1 MATINIVG
9 TGGIIEGNLGT
20 ANVNVNLDKALKFDG
35 TNDYINCG
43 TDTDYDITADLC
55 IAAWIKNDNSTTT
68 SGSSEM
74 ILTKYAGT
82 NGERCYR
89 IYVQG
94 TTLKF
99 SCAGTGGTSADTYTL
114 QYSMADILDKWNHVA
129 GVFDQGHM
137 YIYVNG
143 KQKAYYDHTA
153 EPAINVQN
161 SRAVEIGS
169 YEGGNNTWQGHIA
182 DVRIY
187 NDHLLTGGAGTA
199 TSTSTHIELLA
210 SKINTDKT
218 LGAGTTNL
226 KGYWKLNYETATG
239 GTAGDGGNGFVP
251 DESGTVNQGTLTNFP
266 TTPAYWDYDAF
277 SVNVQDN
284 GTTTD
289 GNFTVTQGK
298 VECLSMNCVKLDG
311 SGDYVDTGTPLK
323 SEIQT
328 GFSISGWIKPDDGMS
343 GTNQAIFGIYHNS
356 NHQVLLY
363 LDSGG
368 GKLSA
373 RMNVDGSAL
382 VYAVEDSASFV
393 NGANPWTHV
402 ALTVE
407 KVDSSNA
414 TQRLYV
420 NGVKRTLN
428 SSNNGLMSSVDLA
441 DYLSGISEG
450 DAKHLLLGIVA
461 TDSSREWEF
470 AGKIRDVRFN
480 DNVLT
485 DNQVASLYSN
495 TYPVTP
501 DHWYKLDVVG
511 QTTIS
516 DEGTGTASNASMH
529 GNSTGF
535 HVSDNTHTLNLDD
548 RFTIETNG
556 SFSAPRGV
564 LEFSGNLD
572 INCTNV
578 DTTSAGN
585 QFIHNNGKFTAKDA
599 VDAFVAPNNAT
610 FFNFNLETTSG
621 HDIDLRE
628 SITILGTLDLTGS
641 SDNFVVDA
649 ANAAGNITM
658 TMGDADNQAIIE
670 SNTAD
675 TLRFNP
681 HATREILITGG
692 SSLKPCRVTGQDWKW
707 DNGAAGAAGIKLANM
722 KFEVAVDTDTGT
734 GNAVKIILTG
744 DCEFDAVTVSSGDTL
759 DLNSQR
765 AEFGGNFSLTGTL
778 SDTGNAGIAI
788 FKGTYTRSGTKADLN
803 TGTVFMIEGA
813 GSSDYHDPVPDKFF
827 VNAGSGTVTLGNPL
841 EVAGSGT
848 ADVILGS
855 GTLNANNQNI
865 TGRDD
870 ITIATGGTYTA
881 GSGTITC
888 KGDFTTSGGLIGK
901 SAADFICHDDGTT
914 NGNYINCG
922 GATDSDSWSNIT
934 VECWVN
940 LDHTGRQGGETTFY
954 SHGSNAVP
962 KFGLSGG
969 VMRFYAGS
977 SSKAL
982 NGNTTLT
989 TGKWYHCAMSYNNS
1003 TGLLNLY
1010 LDGKLD
1016 GSATID
1022 TGCITA
1028 DVGVSC
1034 IGAQS
1039 TGNRHMDG
1047 RMGRISVWNHA
1058 LTQTELRAM
1067 MFYDYDALEADN
1079 TNFPDATRN
1088 DCVFFYQ
1095 FDEGTGDTIADK
1107 ATNST
1112 IGGQNDGAWQ
1122 THNGQGAAWA
1132 GAGTFTEGTSTL
1144 VFTGSGKTWTMGSY
1158 LGVGTQI
1165 NNMTVNAPLT
1175 LKSIDNG
1182 YGAVYMTTAGTFTL
1196 GASGTLTSTDAETLY
1211 FSTAGSTIDVSAN
1224 TDGLYALE
1232 ALRFRHSS
1240 GNINLPELTTK
1251 SVKCEVSGGTVT
1263 STGDLTL
1270 TTELE
1275 VNNTTTFNANG
1286 NTIACKLVDV
1296 NGGILDLRNSTL
1308 DFNQT
1313 ATGDEFNLHSSSTL
1327 TTGNTT
1333 ITGNT
1338 SSNTPAYLSYGG
1350 NFEVVGD
1357 VSNLELQSNA
1367 DLTVIGAVTNCT
1379 FQSGVTN
1386 ANIRQWHH
1394 TLDTQQLLDADE
1406 KGDDDLRLT
1415 KPALDNANELQ
1426 TG

>member
-1 MATINIVG
+1 NG
-9 TGGIIEGNLGT
+9 TDSYRTLWFGIEGNDDNPDFRGYIGDGSSYDQPDVVTITDEQVETWNHYAVTISSGNTNSYTVKLYINGVLKATDTSHSQSYDSTARAPQVGDSGYRDLDGLIKDWRCYGT
-20 ANVNVNLDKALKFDG
+20 ELDIDDIKILASKMNVSNDLLADSAELQLHYKLDG
-35 TNDYINCG
+35 TDISSTTVTNAGNASSSNG
-43 TDTDYDITADLC
+43 TL
-55 IAAWIKNDNSTTT
+55 NSTTGIVT
-68 SGSSEM
+68 
-74 ILTKYAGT
+74 
-82 NGERCYR
+82 
-89 IYVQG
+89 
-94 TTLKF
+94 
-99 SCAGTGGTSADTYTL
+99 
-114 QYSMADILDKWNHVA
+114 H
-129 GVFDQGHM
+129 
-137 YIYVNG
+137 
-143 KQKAYYDHTA
+143 YD
-153 EPAINVQN
+153 E
-161 SRAVEIGS
+161 
-169 YEGGNNTWQGHIA
+169 
-182 DVRIY
+182 
-187 NDHLLTGGAGTA
+187 
-199 TSTSTHIELLA
+199 
-210 SKINTDKT
+210 
-218 LGAGTTNL
+218 
-226 KGYWKLNYETATG
+226 
-239 GTAGDGGNGFVP
+239 
-251 DESGTVNQGTLTNFP
+251 
-266 TTPAYWDYDAF
+266 F
-277 SVNVQDN
+277 SVDVQDN
-284 GTTTD
+284 STTTD

-298 VECLSMNCVKLDG
+298 VEGKALTSYDFSSDALNVA
-311 SGDYVDTGTPLK
+311 YDTH
-323 SEIQT
+323 
-328 GFSISGWIKPDDGMS
+328 GFASANDFAAQSITMAAWIKPEANGAM
-343 GTNQAIFGIYHNS
+343 GIIGFAGLNG
-356 NHQVLLY
+356 
-363 LDSGG
+363 SGG
-368 GKLSA
+368 KSIALGLDEDRDDALSLAVTFVDNNSSYGNPQNVGVNASATLSQNQWHHVAVTYTGGGATTLGNFNFYIDGVLFETGKATGTTSIYNHSPSFMGNSVVVGKCGGAPTVGKL
-373 RMNVDGSAL
+373 
-382 VYAVEDSASFV
+382 
-393 NGANPWTHV
+393 
-402 ALTVE
+402 
-407 KVDSSNA
+407 
-414 TQRLYV
+414 
-420 NGVKRTLN
+420 
-428 SSNNGLMSSVDLA
+428 
-441 DYLSGISEG
+441 
-450 DAKHLLLGIVA
+450 
-461 TDSSREWEF
+461 
-470 AGKIRDVRFN
+470 RDVKAY
-480 DNVLT
+480 DYVLSEEEI
-485 DNQVASLYSN
+485 ASLYSN
-495 TYPVTP
+495 TNPVTP
-501 DHWYKLDVVG
+501 NKLWYKFDATSGV
-511 QTTIS
+511 T
-516 DEGTGTASNASMH
+516 DESTANIGAANASFLPDAKYH
-529 GNSTGF
+529 NG
-535 HVSDNTHTLNLDD
+535 TLDLDGTL
-548 RFTIETNG
+548 TIEANG
-556 SFSAPRGV
+556 TLSMPRGE
-564 LEFSGNLD
+564 LEVSGTLD
-572 INCTNV
+572 INCTTV
-578 DTTSAGN
+578 AN
-585 QFIHNNGKFTAKDA
+585 QIIHNNGTLSVIPIAA
-599 VDAFVAPNNAT
+599 GLNLNTGGAT
-610 FFNFNLETTSG
+610 FYNVHRTSG
-621 HDIDLRE
+621 DSE
-628 SITILGTLDLTGS
+628 WVYQQENCTILKRLYLNDYVGWGINGASTLTLGDSDTQCTVDGS
-641 SDNFVVDA
+641 QPLQVTA
-649 ANAAGNITM
+649 ANGKIYGGDQLKPALIQCTGGITFS
-658 TMGDADNQAIIE
+658 A
-670 SNTAD
+670 NTNLKWIDVQVAE
-675 TLRFNP
+675 T
-681 HATREILITGG
+681 TGG
-692 SSLKPCRVTGQDWKW
+692 SSVTVTLD
-707 DNGAAGAAGIKLANM
+707 
-722 KFEVAVDTDTGT
+722 
-734 GNAVKIILTG
+734 G

-1224 TDGLYALE
+1224 TDGLSALE

-1394 TLDTQQLLDADE
+1394 TLDTQQL
-1406 KGDDDLRLT
+1406 
-1415 KPALDNANELQ
+1415 
-1426 TG
+1426 